1 MTYPTA
7 PVGELTA
14 RERRALS
21 LYAQCVPQK
30 QIADLMHISRHT
42 VVNHLDRA
50 QQHLFLRD
58 RAELKAYAKQHGMD
72 RLEQEAAI

>member
-1 MTYPTA
+1 MTYPTT

-21 LYAQCVPQK
+21 FYAQGVPQK
-30 QIADLMHISRHT
+30 QIAELMHISRHT
-42 VVNHLDRA
+42 VVNHLDRC

-58 RAELKAYAKQHGMD
+58 RAALKAYAREHGMD
-72 RLEQEAAI
+72 KVEQEAGA